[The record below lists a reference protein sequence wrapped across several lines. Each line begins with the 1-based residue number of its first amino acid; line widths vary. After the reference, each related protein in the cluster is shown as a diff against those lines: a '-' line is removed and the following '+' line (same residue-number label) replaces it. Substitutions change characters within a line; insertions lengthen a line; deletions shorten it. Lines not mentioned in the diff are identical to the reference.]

1 MNITQLKYFNAICSL
16 NSVSAAADFLFVSQP
31 TISNAIKELEE
42 EFGITL
48 FKRHHRGMSLTK
60 EGELLYNM
68 SKDLLN
74 RAEHIQKVMNDL
86 GKNRKTLRLGV
97 PPMIGSMYLPLIHGE
112 FKKEHPEILLEISE
126 GGKAELLDKLE
137 NDYLDMIFLSHN
149 EKFPPDLSSIYI
161 ESVETVL
168 CVSEKNPLSKKK
180 SVTPK
185 DLKDTP
191 LVLFKN
197 SFFQTELIKKSF
209 FDYNLS
215 PNILL
220 QTEQLSNILNMISS
234 NMSAG
239 FLFEPLIKSGQGI
252 VAIPMEKRLFADIS
266 LVWKKDSYIF
276 TGMKTFSD
284 FIENHRKL

>member
-1 MNITQLKYFNAICSL
+1 
-16 NSVSAAADFLFVSQP
+16 
-31 TISNAIKELEE
+31 
-42 EFGITL
+42 
-48 FKRHHRGMSLTK
+48 
-60 EGELLYNM
+60 
-68 SKDLLN
+68 
-74 RAEHIQKVMNDL
+74 
-86 GKNRKTLRLGV
+86 
-97 PPMIGSMYLPLIHGE
+97 MIGSMYLPLIHGE
-112 FKKEHPEILLEISE
+112 FKKEHPEISLEISE

-180 SVTPK
+180 SITPK